1 MAYYTSDPASFPEP
15 IDLSH
20 HLSRST
26 KAREASSVKRFY
38 KYFAIP
44 GIAQLAGGQ
53 CLITLKI
60 PRLTAVRATKR
71 QVLSL

>member
-1 MAYYTSDPASFPEP
+1 LTSWKVEIALSKTDRHIAAMAYYTSDPSSFPEP

-38 KYFAIP
+38 KYFSIP
-44 GIAQLAGGQ
+44 GIAQLAGGG
-53 CLITLKI
+53 
-60 PRLTAVRATKR
+60 AF
-71 QVLSL
+71 